1 MAGWR
6 KLHVIELMNTLA
18 IDSHCAEG
26 ARRAGY
32 GALAPK
38 PRRRPPREPF
48 GPNGSG
54 SARRG
59 SGSARRGCGS
69 LGGKAIFSSGR
80 LRRAPSAFGVS
91 LPVVAVYA
99 GLRLAK
105 PSVG

>member
-38 PRRRPPREPF
+38 APAE
-48 GPNGSG
+48 
-54 SARRG
+54 
-59 SGSARRGCGS
+59 
-69 LGGKAIFSSGR
+69 
-80 LRRAPSAFGVS
+80 RAVWS
-91 LPVVAVYA
+91 
-99 GLRLAK
+99 K
-105 PSVG
+105 W